1 MTDTAYINARNY
13 GDDGENRRKLVDIDW
28 SAWREQLENWLKRS
42 KDSSGHACQSVK
54 TRAQN
59 VDGERVFEQFKRV
72 AVGTALNTLAPMV
85 GAMAGMALL
94 KMGIGLAG
102 GPVAALAFGIGF
114 GAFSVIRNYNKAKN
128 KYENDC
134 VKAKENGEDKPK
146 FGLNY
151 LWPVVLK
158 GALTAIFAGFGV
170 MHVAEWDLPSAF
182 DMLPNGIDGAGGDNV
197 SSLTGGEEVADNVLN
212 NDASMGGDE
221 ALQSDAMGGA
231 GAETDLNDVD
241 GDVADINAVQP
252 ISYDV
257 EFGANFELPENPTAV
272 DRMAAMMPDDA
283 SPEVVQ
289 ALEDARNGHVWG
301 VHNLAYHLSFEH
313 GGLELDDAGKQ
324 LVLDLY
330 AEAASEGHQIS
341 IDNLA
346 TLENMWGMEAEG
358 FDAPAVTAF
367 SDAVA
372 DGDGAYSTLDLQ
384 NRELSDGDAFA
395 HFSGAP
401 EAELAVDP
409 VISVA
414 EQTVINNSVG
424 GPNIYNVVEVSDFP
438 DITEPTVLGEVV
450 QPYDLTAN
458 LGASLDGMP
467 EGYTPTPAALG
478 IDDGVTYESGSF
490 LEEDA
495 IVTASNPSDAFAAST
510 VVENAIAITPS
521 QTVSFF
527 DHEGLIR
534 IASRDGLD
542 LSQDV
547 AFEFIA
553 PNGDSQYTLVTGVQ
567 ASQILDSDNPGAL
580 LQAMVEDSTGRQWA
594 ELNTMPQEQETQ
606 FASINGGGGER
617 ALTLN

>member
-1 MTDTAYINARNY
+1 MTTDTAYINARNY

-42 KDSSGHACQSVK
+42 KDSSGRAYQSVK

-72 AVGTALNTLAPMV
+72 AVGTALNTLAPMI

-114 GAFSVIRNYNKAKN
+114 GAFSVIRNYNKAKDRHDV
-128 KYENDC
+128 DC
-134 VKAKENGEDKPK
+134 VKAKEKGEDEPK

-158 GALTAIFAGFGV
+158 SSLTAIFAGFGV
-170 MHVAEWDLPSAF
+170 MQVADWDLPSAF
-182 DMLPNGIDGAGGDNV
+182 DMLPN
-197 SSLTGGEEVADNVLN
+197 
-212 NDASMGGDE
+212 
-221 ALQSDAMGGA
+221 
-231 GAETDLNDVD
+231 DVD
-241 GDVADINAVQP
+241 GDDITLLASDEDLADTLLNNDVEDVDNLQPVVNDVEDVDSGANALEAVVLDNGNNVEPDQIDDA
-252 ISYDV
+252 ISYNV
-257 EFGANFELPENPTAV
+257 EFGSNFELPENPTAV

-358 FDAPAVTAF
+358 FDASATASLNGAV
-367 SDAVA
+367 D
-372 DGDGAYSTLDLQ
+372 DGDTLTDYSAGGD
-384 NRELSDGDAFA
+384 NNAVDGDEVSVIDAYVA
-395 HFSGAP
+395 SLADDAP
-401 EAELAVDP
+401 NPYD
-409 VISVA
+409 
-414 EQTVINNSVG
+414 
-424 GPNIYNVVEVSDFP
+424 VVEVSDLP
-438 DITEPTVLGEVV
+438 PIEEPVV
-450 QPYDLTAN
+450 NLADVGGPVDLTTN
-458 LGASLDGMP
+458 LGASVADLP
-467 EGYTPTPAALG
+467 EGYVPEVAALS
-478 IDDGVTYESGSF
+478 IDDGVSYGSGSF
-490 LEEDA
+490 LEDDA
-495 IVTASNPSDAFAAST
+495 IVGAFSPSDAFAAST
-510 VVENAIAITPS
+510 VVENAVAITPS

-527 DHEGLIR
+527 DNEGLIS
-534 IASRDGLD
+534 IALRDGLD

-553 PNGDSQYTLVTGVQ
+553 PNGDSQYTLVTGAQ

-580 LQAMVEDSTGRQWA
+580 LQAMVEDKTGRQWA
-594 ELNTMPQEQETQ
+594 ELNAPEEHDIQY
-606 FASINGGGGER
+606 ASVAGPDR
-617 ALTLN
+617 PLTP

>member
-13 GDDGENRRKLVDIDW
+13 GDDGEGRRKLVDIDW
-28 SAWREQLENWLKRS
+28 SAWREQLENWLKRG
-42 KDSSGHACQSVK
+42 KDSSERAYQSLRK
-54 TRAQN
+54 RAQN
-59 VDGERVFEQFKRV
+59 VDGKRVFEQFKRV

-114 GAFSVIRNYNKAKN
+114 GAFSFVRNYNKAKN

-134 VKAKENGEDKPK
+134 VKAKESGEDEPK

-170 MHVAEWDLPSAF
+170 MQVAEWDLPSAF
-182 DMLPNGIDGAGGDNV
+182 DMLPNGIDGVGGDNV
-197 SSLTGGEEVADNVLN
+197 PSLTGGEEVADNVLN
-212 NDASMGGDE
+212 NDASMGSDE

-272 DRMAAMMPDDA
+272 DRMAAMMPDDV
-283 SPEVVQ
+283 SPEVIE
-289 ALEDARNGHVWG
+289 ALEAARDGHVWG

-313 GGLELDDAGKQ
+313 GGLELDEAGKQ

-358 FDAPAVTAF
+358 FDTSATVSLNDSVVDGEVLTDY
-367 SDAVA
+367 SA
-372 DGDGAYSTLDLQ
+372 DD
-384 NRELSDGDAFA
+384 E
-395 HFSGAP
+395 
-401 EAELAVDP
+401 
-409 VISVA
+409 ISVIDA
-414 EQTVINNSVG
+414 YVASLADDAPNPYDVI
-424 GPNIYNVVEVSDFP
+424 EVSDLP
-438 DITEPTVLGEVV
+438 DITEPTVLGEVG

-458 LGASLDGMP
+458 LGASLDGIP

-478 IDDGVTYESGSF
+478 IDDGVTYGSGSF

-553 PNGDSQYTLVTGVQ
+553 PNGDSQYTLVTGAQ

-594 ELNTMPQEQETQ
+594 ELNAPLQQETQ
-606 FASINGGGGER
+606 FASLNGGGGER
-617 ALTLN
+617 TLTLN